1 MARQRHIR
9 QESVRGGGVGPKA
22 TPLAAVLGR
31 QRHRGL
37 PVSRRPPNILFL
49 QTDNQRWDALGCSGN
64 TIIQTPN
71 VDRLAAQG
79 TYFPNAFATTPI
91 CAASRASILTGLYRR
106 RHGFTFHEPP
116 LRTEFTDISYP
127 RLLRDAGYYTGMI
140 GKLGIDTDGRLA
152 LAGNASTL
160 TRMFDVFHHYHQNSS
175 TEGYWIPQQDGTHRH
190 LTEIIGDRVVEFLRG
205 SPGDRPFCLSVSFNA
220 PHARDGAPRHYYP
233 PAAESRLYEDQ
244 VIPRPAPSGPAFFAA
259 LPRFLQENESR
270 KRWHTRWDTEANFQR
285 TAKGYWRMISGVD
298 RMVGR
303 FIDELHRLGVADDT
317 IILYTSDH
325 GFLIG
330 ERGHSDCW
338 LLYDNSMRVPLV
350 VYDPR
355 ADVTQRG
362 VRREQMALNIDLAPT
377 MLELAGLPVPAM
389 MQGRSLLP
397 LLGGE
402 PTAWRDDFFC
412 EHLFTTPEVIIPRCE
427 GVRSQDWKYIRYIDQ
442 EPLYEELY
450 HLASDPDEA
459 RNLCSARARAGD
471 LERLRARC
479 DALLRVAQGAAS

>member
-1 MARQRHIR
+1 MN
-9 QESVRGGGVGPKA
+9 S
-22 TPLAAVLGR
+22 
-31 QRHRGL
+31 
-37 PVSRRPPNILFL
+37 RPPNILFL

-64 TIIQTPN
+64 PIIQTPN
-71 VDRLAAQG
+71 VDRLAARG

-106 RHGFTFHEPP
+106 RHGFTFDEPP

-127 RLLRDAGYYTGMI
+127 RLLRDAGYHTGMI
-140 GKLGIDTDGRLA
+140 GKLGIDTEGQLA
-152 LAGNASTL
+152 VAGDISTL
-160 TRMFDVFHHYHQNSS
+160 ARMFDVFHHYHQNS
-175 TEGYWIPQQDGTHRH
+175 TREGYWIPQKDGSHRH

-205 SPGDRPFCLSVSFNA
+205 CPGDRPFCLSVSFNA
-220 PHARDGAPRHYYP
+220 PHARDGDPQHYYP
-233 PAAESRLYEDQ
+233 PDAESRLYEDQ
-244 VIPRPAPSGPAFFAA
+244 VIPRPATSDPAFFKA
-259 LPRFLQENESR
+259 LPPFLRENESR
-270 KRWHTRWDTEANFQR
+270 KRWHTRWDTEHNFQR

-303 FIDELHRLGVADDT
+303 FVDELQRLGVADNT

-355 ADVTQRG
+355 ADAARRG
-362 VRREQMALNIDLAPT
+362 VRLEQMALNIDLGPT
-377 MLELAGLPVPAM
+377 LLELAGLPVPEM
-389 MQGRSLLP
+389 VQGRSLLP
-397 LLGGE
+397 LLRGE
-402 PTAWRDDFFC
+402 PVAWRDDFFC
-412 EHLFTTPEVIIPRCE
+412 EHLFTRPTVIIPRCE
-427 GVRSQDWKYIRYIDQ
+427 GVRSRDWKYIRYIDE

-450 HLASDPDEA
+450 HLESDPDEA
-459 RNLCSARARAGD
+459 RNLCPDRARAGD

-479 DALLRVAQGAAS
+479 DELLQVAQGAAS